1 MKISIIT
8 PVFNAAKYIP
18 KTVSCMLSQTYTDWE
33 WICVDDGSNDNS
45 LMMLQEA
52 ADKDPR
58 IKVIHQENGGVSK
71 ARNTGLAS
79 VTGEWIAFLDAD
91 DEVTP
96 NWLQSYAE
104 AITDDVDIIFQGA
117 KIITNKEDHFY
128 RLGDA
133 VLNVTEIIYEWQ
145 EHHHDMGSAWSKCIR
160 KSVITNNGVHF
171 SENINNFED
180 WVFLISV
187 LVYAHKCKT
196 ISATEYIYNRQNS
209 TITAKGQKR
218 RSAEATYAITT
229 EWYKA
234 MQPLKVKAL
243 TGYNLLL
250 QRNSVL
256 QVQTIMEYYR
266 RKDISRK
273 KRLHLLAEF
282 SNNDFILKECKIS
295 QHITNLL
302 YFRNFPFLSDLILRL
317 WRFV

>member
-1 MKISIIT
+1 MISIIT
-8 PVFNAAKYIP
+8 PVYNAVKYLP
-18 KTVSCMLSQTYTDWE
+18 KTISCMLSQTYTDWE
-33 WICVDDGSNDNS
+33 WICVDDGSKDDS
-45 LMMLQEA
+45 LMVLQEA
-52 ADKDPR
+52 AGKDSR

-79 VTGEWIAFLDAD
+79 ATGKWVAFLDAD

-96 NWLQSYAE
+96 NWIQSYAE

-117 KIITNKEDHFY
+117 KIITNKEEHFY
-128 RLGDA
+128 KLGDA
-133 VLNVTEIIYEWQ
+133 ILTVTETIYEWQ
-145 EHHHDMGSAWSKCIR
+145 DHHHDMGSAWSKCIR

-196 ISATEYIYNRQNS
+196 ISATEYIYNRLNS

-234 MQPLKVKAL
+234 MQPLKVKTL

-256 QVQTIMEYYR
+256 QIQTIMEYYR
-266 RKDISRK
+266 RKDIK
-273 KRLHLLAEF
+273 CQYRLSLLTEF
-282 SNNDFILKECKIS
+282 AQYDFNLKNCKLS
-295 QHITNLL
+295 QRVTNLM
-302 YFRNFPFLSDLILRL
+302 YIRNCVRFSDIVLRL
-317 WRFV
+317 WRLAW

>member
-1 MKISIIT
+1 MISIIT
-8 PVFNAAKYIP
+8 PVYNAAKYLPNTIF
-18 KTVSCMLSQTYTDWE
+18 CMLSQTYKDWE
-33 WICVDDGSNDNS
+33 WICVDDGSKDDS
-45 LMMLQEA
+45 LMVLQEA

-79 VTGEWIAFLDAD
+79 AIGEWVAFLDAD

-96 NWLQSYAE
+96 NWLHSYAE
-104 AITDDVDIIFQGA
+104 AIIDDVDIIFQGA
-117 KIITNKEDHFY
+117 KIITDKEEHFY
-128 RLGDA
+128 KLGDA

-187 LVYAHKCKT
+187 LVYARKCKT

-234 MQPLKVKAL
+234 MQPLKLKTLA
-243 TGYNLLL
+243 GYNLLL

-256 QVQTIMEYYR
+256 QIQTIIEYYR
-266 RKDISRK
+266 RNDIVRK
-273 KRLHLLAEF
+273 ARMELLCEFAEY
-282 SNNDFILKECKIS
+282 DFYLTKSKLS
-295 QHITNLL
+295 QFVTNML
-302 YFRNFPFLSDLILRL
+302 YGRKYPYLSDAVLLL
-317 WRFV
+317 WRLA